1 MVFKTERSRCATPY
15 WDISRTV
22 LLKCDRN
29 SRMANEMWDWS
40 LCGGES
46 FIFILKLNYYRENKN
61 KINTR
66 IIMFIGMMDFRM
78 QRFNFLEYI
87 ISISLFLPEEDYV
100 IFSLPIELYN
110 SRTRTFIK
118 FTILLGILYLCY
130 NTFSLY
136 LIIIYLCNYSK

>member
-1 MVFKTERSRCATPY
+1 MWQKLADGERG
-15 WDISRTV
+15 
-22 LLKCDRN
+22 
-29 SRMANEMWDWS
+29 WDWS

-66 IIMFIGMMDFRM
+66 IIMFIGIMDFRM

-110 SRTRTFIK
+110 SRARTFIK

-136 LIIIYLCNYSK
+136 LIIIYLCNYPK